1 MQPQLAKQMKAHSL
15 LLVEVGDRVEVRK
28 GDRVLSFHT
37 NADAAVKKALER
49 IEADRIRNL
58 RDDTEPVLQIPK
70 RGVNGTKALEQ
81 AVMAMTV
88 TEVPTLAPEDIA
100 KSVVKAHYREKYKAN
115 GFNCGDIVADE
126 LKEYCNKL
134 RGSRLVVDLE
144 RLKEVAL
151 ENGVWDERYAALNAG
166 LARMTI
172 GNRLRAKIEAG
183 DRVLIGGVPIEKK
196 FD

>member
-1 MQPQLAKQMKAHSL
+1 MQPQLAKQMKVHSL

-70 RGVNGTKALEQ
+70 HGVNGTKALEI
-81 AVMAMTV
+81 
-88 TEVPTLAPEDIA
+88 IA

-172 GNRLRAKIEAG
+172 GNRLRAMIEAG